1 MRAERQPRVR
11 YLRRTWNPRSR
22 AKAQCTRTI
31 TLAHGAQAAE
41 RTPTPPPLTHMIEDR
56 PKNGSGTP
64 TWSKIVPPWWCHS
77 SLPRPPGATVRV
89 RHRRPFHCLCLSRHT
104 HRTAPAVC
112 ERRVSAKLELRSC
125 ASVIVATVL
134 YSELRPRRAR
144 QRAGPQDPHAPLG
157 RVCRTLSFVCVC
169 SCSELSPES
178 EKKAVPTK
186 SACTRDRVKGLSIL
200 IPVLCYTR
208 VCRTCDTTR
217 T

>member
-64 TWSKIVPPWWCHS
+64 TWSKCRHG
-77 SLPRPPGATVRV
+77 GATARYPGRLVRLYV
-89 RHRRPFHCLCLSRHT
+89 FATGVHSTAFVYPGTPHC
-104 HRTAPAVC
+104 PAVC

-144 QRAGPQDPHAPLG
+144 HRAGPQDPHAPLG
-157 RVCRTLSFVCVC
+157 RGVRALCVCV
-169 SCSELSPES
+169 L
-178 EKKAVPTK
+178 
-186 SACTRDRVKGLSIL
+186 
-200 IPVLCYTR
+200 VL
-208 VCRTCDTTR
+208 
-217 T
+217 